1 MSNRAM
7 RDSNESS
14 AQRVLAM
21 LNGNEYIA
29 SSLGVIFTEPSPSD
43 PIQNLERYQCARD
56 FISKSRYHPRTRFHH
71 INMLIMVWISKRYPD
86 VFDSNLRSS
95 LHSDGRQIFGR
106 IWDTIGDKP
115 SVLSIEKVGDQ
126 EIRMDMVCGEN
137 VFDDFKGGEIIIRTK
152 VHNPSILSLL
162 IQHLFFKMGGH
173 KDVLPIVGDVQLLKQ
188 KKLKSS
194 PGLLPIPKK
203 LLVL

>member
-1 MSNRAM
+1 
-7 RDSNESS
+7 
-14 AQRVLAM
+14 
-21 LNGNEYIA
+21 
-29 SSLGVIFTEPSPSD
+29 
-43 PIQNLERYQCARD
+43 
-56 FISKSRYHPRTRFHH
+56 
-71 INMLIMVWISKRYPD
+71 
-86 VFDSNLRSS
+86 
-95 LHSDGRQIFGR
+95 
-106 IWDTIGDKP
+106 
-115 SVLSIEKVGDQ
+115 
-126 EIRMDMVCGEN
+126 MDMVCGEN